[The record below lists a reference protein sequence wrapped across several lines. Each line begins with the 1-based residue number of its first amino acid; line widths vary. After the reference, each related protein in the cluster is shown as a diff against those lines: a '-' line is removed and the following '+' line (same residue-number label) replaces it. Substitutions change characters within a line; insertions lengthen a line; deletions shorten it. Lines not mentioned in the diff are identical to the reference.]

1 MKLLLHRPVATAIF
15 LTLLL
20 ALGVIG
26 WRLAHLSASFPEQR
40 TSSLWPANAGP
51 VDPALCGPLGT
62 PRMPPPVNT
71 PFGLHL
77 YATTPLGVVRPLN
90 AMRMV
95 GCLGL
100 AHTNSPATGL
110 TAPDKNTDEPP
121 LPRNETALDDV
132 QTVVLLLEE
141 YRKAFG
147 AMPVGELNDEI
158 VRRLQGENPLGIA
171 VLPKSHPSISA
182 QGELLDR
189 WGTPY
194 RFHPDSAW
202 SMTVRSAGPDGKM
215 WSNDDIISEHNTP
228 DLVQR

>member
-1 MKLLLHRPVATAIF
+1 MKTFLHRPVATAIF

-20 ALGVIG
+20 TLGVIG
-26 WRLAHLSASFPEQR
+26 WRLAHLSDRNPAQR
-40 TSSLWPANAGP
+40 ASLWPTNAGP

-62 PRMPPPVNT
+62 PKPPPPVTN

-77 YATTPLGVVRPLN
+77 YANTPRGVIHPLN

-95 GCLGL
+95 GSLGL
-100 AHTNSPATGL
+100 AEQSAPVTAVAT
-110 TAPDKNTDEPP
+110 PVEKNAEPP
-121 LPRNETALDDV
+121 LSRNETALDDV

-171 VLPKSHPSISA
+171 VLPKTHPAISA

-202 SMTVRSAGPDGKM
+202 SMTVRSAGPDKRM
-215 WSNDDIISEHNTP
+215 WSSDDILSEQTTP